1 MADLQE
7 FKPFVTKAINAA
19 LPNMFEGVKGYTQVP
34 EVDESDVEFVDPRV
48 ENEKVV
54 QFDVVSVII
63 CTIIAFFTLMTV
75 IATFLMWTYERD
87 ALKLQRNRN
96 DRANSGFHQ
105 DS

>member
-1 MADLQE
+1 M
-7 FKPFVTKAINAA
+7 
-19 LPNMFEGVKGYTQVP
+19 P

-105 DS
+105 DC